1 MCCMGSN
8 SCPICSYNQ
17 SYRGY
22 AMKDVIKTLRL
33 DTKEVLIGII
43 VDVTTLGLLLSFILL
58 LNTLYLKTL

>member
-1 MCCMGSN
+1 MGSN

-17 SYRGY
+17 GYRGY
-22 AMKDVIKTLRL
+22 AMKDVIKTLKL

-43 VDVTTLGLLLSFILL
+43 VDVTALGLLLSFILL